1 MLYNL
6 IVNQNRPGKYS
17 FNEIF
22 DSYFYNDTDD
32 SSIFKKFLK
41 FETNLKNI
49 PIEDKKD
56 YDLTDLNI
64 RFLQKDK
71 EQQSLKREWN
81 KEQNKF
87 IIKENGKIIKYIPN
101 DDSLELSH
109 FVKNIKYFKDDKYS
123 KVYEL
128 LANAIKS
135 NKAIIEFRCD

>member
-1 MLYNL
+1 ML
-6 IVNQNRPGKYS
+6 
-17 FNEIF
+17 
-22 DSYFYNDTDD
+22 
-32 SSIFKKFLK
+32 
-41 FETNLKNI
+41 
-49 PIEDKKD
+49 
-56 YDLTDLNI
+56 LNS
-64 RFLQKDK
+64 LEE

-109 FVKNIKYFKDDKYS
+109 FVKNIKYFKDDTYS